1 MGDIYH
7 AGNTYAGSV
16 PIDDTQATATNTWS
30 GQKINNEIDTKASKS
45 IITSNDVFD
54 PTKAYVA
61 GDWLIHN
68 NILYEVKAACT
79 GITPPNA
86 TYYEV
91 KTLHDLQG
99 EIDVLN
105 SELITKQDS
114 VYEGGTYTNMA
125 ATVMVQNVCA
135 KLLNEK
141 DISGTYSIE
150 FALAGSSMYMGVVY
164 LYKPANRV
172 FGYVL
177 PQNFETPQGFMIFKY
192 ENGSITAKKV
202 TYTNW

>member
-1 MGDIYH
+1 MGGIYH
-7 AGNTYAGSV
+7 DGDYYAGS
-16 PIDDTQATATNTWS
+16 DTN
-30 GQKINNEIDTKASKS
+30 DRASKS
-45 IITSNDVFD
+45 IITDD
-54 PTKAYVA
+54 TAYNPSKSYVS
-61 GDWLIHN
+61 GDWFIDDDV
-68 NILYEVKAACT
+68 LYEVKIACQ

-86 TYYEV
+86 TYYTV
-91 KTLHDLQG
+91 KTLHDLQS
-99 EIDVLN
+99 EIDVLS

-114 VYEGGTYTNMA
+114 VYEGGTYSNMA